1 MRKIFTF
8 FAAILTAYGVNAQM
22 VLPTVESGAEPEPI
36 ATEVVDM
43 TTTFTTAYSLADVQV
58 AAQKALKKAP
68 ARKVAAQFPAE
79 WTNFIVSYKT
89 AVSTLFADGG
99 GLVAVRQ
106 VDGNINIGN
115 LFVTGTLVSANPTE
129 TEGVYEIPNF
139 QVVGTTTEYG
149 DVVVVPFKYVETV
162 NESGATVTSL
172 VVDSTAT
179 GVKVVATSANSLQFE
194 GMFGFIVKEG
204 ENAGGAFCNCA
215 RLQKAIPLCGTKV

>member
-68 ARKVAAQFPAE
+68 ARKVAVQFPAE

-89 AVSTLFADGG
+89 AVLLFPH
-99 GLVAVRQ
+99 Q
-106 VDGNINIGN
+106 EF
-115 LFVTGTLVSANPTE
+115 LFRYP
-129 TEGVYEIPNF
+129 
-139 QVVGTTTEYG
+139 
-149 DVVVVPFKYVETV
+149 
-162 NESGATVTSL
+162 
-172 VVDSTAT
+172 
-179 GVKVVATSANSLQFE
+179 
-194 GMFGFIVKEG
+194 
-204 ENAGGAFCNCA
+204 
-215 RLQKAIPLCGTKV
+215 